1 MMIENTAII
10 FGIVVGIGFLTT
22 LMLLMANRADR
33 VVSNAPLIEEAKVL
47 DKRIDAKRADLLD
60 LEEDLRKRREA
71 LADFAERQAQVDGLT
86 RMRDDL
92 LTEWNSLEDRR
103 AEVREIN
110 SQTERAMLDKQA
122 LDAELAEARSTLDV
136 VQDRLDRAERLVT
149 RIAELE
155 AQSAALD
162 EKIAGMRDEA
172 QRLEEAQARIAAL
185 EVRGQGLESSI
196 ARLDGQTEARKA
208 DLAEADA
215 RMSAMRTALADAQSE
230 QSIVAGTLAT
240 ARNAR
245 DEAAHDVNLL
255 EEKRADL
262 QGRLAH
268 LEEQVE
274 SNIARLDG
282 QTEAR
287 KADLAE
293 ADARMSAMRT
303 ALADAQSEQSIV
315 AGTLA
320 TARNARDEAAH
331 DVNLLEEKRAD
342 LQGRLA
348 HLEEQVETARAIA
361 NGSADGTGGTIG
373 DGPTAEDR
381 LRELNVPPPVLV
393 ELAARPIWKPAD
405 EGEALHTV
413 GVRMDTMGLEYPKR
427 VLRAFHTAMK
437 VNETTQMAVLAG
449 ISGTGKSQ
457 LPRQYAA
464 GMGIGFLQVPVQ
476 PRWDSPQD
484 LMGFYNYIEGR
495 FRPTDMARALWQ
507 LDTLNNKEGALD
519 DRMMMILLDE
529 MNLARVEYYFSDF
542 LSRLESRPPRSRIGD
557 KNLRKDAEIEL
568 EIPMP
573 EGSSSP
579 RVFPGYNLLFAGTMN
594 EDESTQSLSDKVVDR
609 ANVMRFAAP
618 RHIRSAAENGSP
630 LEAAALPRSRWEK
643 WTKEPAAVA
652 GETRVTSALNSMAD
666 SMKAF
671 QRPFGHR
678 LGRAMMAYVAN
689 YPDVEGSDRLS
700 DAVADQVE
708 MRLLPKL
715 RGLEVDQADGA
726 FSDLQSFVD
735 REIGDTALAEAIG
748 DSVAKARDGSG
759 QFVWN
764 GIVR

>member
-10 FGIVVGIGFLTT
+10 LGIVVGIGFLTT

-155 AQSAALD
+155 AQSTALD

-215 RMSAMRTALADAQSE
+215 RMSAMRTALAEAQSE
-230 QSIVAGTLAT
+230 QLTVAGTLAT
-240 ARNAR
+240 
-245 DEAAHDVNLL
+245 V
-255 EEKRADL
+255 
-262 QGRLAH
+262 
-268 LEEQVE
+268 
-274 SNIARLDG
+274 
-282 QTEAR
+282 
-287 KADLAE
+287 
-293 ADARMSAMRT
+293 
-303 ALADAQSEQSIV
+303 
-315 AGTLA
+315 
-320 TARNARDEAAH
+320 RNARDEAAH

-348 HLEEQVETARAIA
+348 HLEEQVETARALA

-542 LSRLESRPPRSRIGD
+542 LSRLESRPPRSRIAD

-573 EGSSSP
+573 EDSSSP

-643 WTKEPAAVA
+643 WTKEPATVA

-700 DAVADQVE
+700 DALADQVE

-735 REIGDTALAEAIG
+735 REIGDTALAEAIA

>member
-10 FGIVVGIGFLTT
+10 LGIVVGIGFLTT

-71 LADFAERQAQVDGLT
+71 LADFAERQAQVDGLN

-155 AQSAALD
+155 AQSTALD

-230 QSIVAGTLAT
+230 QLT
-240 ARNAR
+240 
-245 DEAAHDVNLL
+245 
-255 EEKRADL
+255 
-262 QGRLAH
+262 
-268 LEEQVE
+268 
-274 SNIARLDG
+274 
-282 QTEAR
+282 
-287 KADLAE
+287 
-293 ADARMSAMRT
+293 
-303 ALADAQSEQSIV
+303 V

-348 HLEEQVETARAIA
+348 HLEEQVETARALA
-361 NGSADGTGGTIG
+361 NGSAHGTGGTIG
-373 DGPTAEDR
+373 DGPIAEDR

-643 WTKEPAAVA
+643 WTKEPATVA

-700 DAVADQVE
+700 DALADQVE

>member
-1 MMIENTAII
+1 MIIENTAIVL
-10 FGIVVGIGFLTT
+10 GIAVGIGFLTA
-22 LMLLMANRADR
+22 MMFVMAKRADR
-33 VVSNAPLIEEAKVL
+33 VVSNAPLIEEANVL
-47 DKRIDAKRADLLD
+47 EKRINAKRADLLD

-103 AEVREIN
+103 AEVREIK
-110 SQTERAMLDKQA
+110 SQAESAMLDKQA
-122 LDAELAEARSTLDV
+122 LDAELAEARSTLEV
-136 VQDRLDRAERLVT
+136 VRDRLDRAERLVT

-155 AQSAALD
+155 AQSLALE
-162 EKIAGMRDEA
+162 EKISGMRTEA
-172 QRLEEAQARIAAL
+172 QQLEEAQARVAAL
-185 EVRGQGLESSI
+185 EERSHGLESSI
-196 ARLDGQTEARKA
+196 ARLEGQTDARKA

-215 RMSAMRTALADAQSE
+215 RMSAMRTALANAQSE
-230 QSIVAGTLAT
+230 QLTLAGTLAT

-245 DEAAHDVNLL
+245 EEATFEVDRL

-268 LEEQVE
+268 LEE
-274 SNIARLDG
+274 L
-282 QTEAR
+282 
-287 KADLAE
+287 
-293 ADARMSAMRT
+293 
-303 ALADAQSEQSIV
+303 
-315 AGTLA
+315 
-320 TARNARDEAAH
+320 
-331 DVNLLEEKRAD
+331 
-342 LQGRLA
+342 
-348 HLEEQVETARAIA
+348 VETAR
-361 NGSADGTGGTIG
+361 GHVKGTTG
-373 DGPTAEDR
+373 DQFGEGPTGEDR
-381 LRELNVPPPVLV
+381 LRELNVRPPVLID
-393 ELAARPIWKPAD
+393 LAARPIWKPAD
-405 EGEALHTV
+405 ESEALHAV
-413 GVRMDTMGLEYPKR
+413 GVRMETLGLEYPKR

-484 LMGFYNYIEGR
+484 LMGFYNYIEGG

-507 LDTLNNKEGALD
+507 LDTLNNREGALD

-557 KNLRKDAEIEL
+557 ENLRKDAEIEF

-573 EGSSSP
+573 EGSRTP

-618 RHIRSAAENGSP
+618 RHIYRGTENGAVV
-630 LEAAALPRSRWEK
+630 ETAALPRSRWEG
-643 WTKEPAAVA
+643 WTKDSGTVA
-652 GETRVTSALNSMAD
+652 RDTRVTTALDSMAD
-666 SMKAF
+666 LMKSF

-689 YPDVEGSDRLS
+689 YPDVEGSDRLADS
-700 DAVADQVE
+700 LADQVE

-715 RGLEVDQADGA
+715 RGLEVDQADGT

-735 REIGDTALAEAIG
+735 REIGDKGLAEAIG
-748 DSVAKARDGSG
+748 DSVATARDGSG